1 MVFFFLYQA
10 YGITLVINVKPS
22 VMERVARCTQAEL
35 VTSIDAQLTRPTL
48 GMCHNFYIRSYS
60 LGSKGKTKTLMFFD
74 GCATHL
80 GCTVI
85 LRGASNAE
93 LKRVKMI
100 TNFMIY
106 AVYNWKLERSF
117 LIDEHTYIAPLPSE
131 SFDLEDREFDEDH
144 GGDGL
149 DKAEVLVDSVSAKTI
164 CESVKDS
171 EASENDG
178 SVDDV
183 FLGAISVTAPVET
196 ASLDIIDN
204 LVDKDI
210 TLEAQKVSSKN
221 GKGDA
226 EKTGM
231 PVPTIGLFDKAKL
244 TQTVS
249 DFSDP
254 LHSYLNSGA
263 SPQETPLEP
272 LRGTFSLTEEPL
284 ANNFRKA
291 LDETILSCSP
301 YIRYNVPYLESEAG
315 HNCLL
320 RRFFQRDMY
329 QSVLFE
335 KDNLMRRPKFS
346 ETESKSTTDTNRNV
360 QIKDV
365 HLMIKL
371 QITTG
376 AHEKEFQAV
385 LADFRARGGRLRNI
399 CSCETVSNDL
409 YHEYCNI
416 SMGRTGS
423 AAVIMEEPASQS
435 EYLGK
440 VSECVGII
448 CLI

>member
-1 MVFFFLYQA
+1 
-10 YGITLVINVKPS
+10 
-22 VMERVARCTQAEL
+22 MERVARCTQAEM

-48 GMCHNFYIRSYS
+48 GMCHNFYLRSYS
-60 LGSKGKTKTLMFFD
+60 LGNKGKSKTLMFFD

-100 TNFMIY
+100 MSFMIY

-117 LIDEHTYIAPLPSE
+117 LVDEYSYIAPLPSE
-131 SFDLEDREFDEDH
+131 SFDLEDKEFEDAAD
-144 GGDGL
+144 GGFNSTEALTSDSVPIKGISEVMKSVQDTTDDPLMDGDAL
-149 DKAEVLVDSVSAKTI
+149 VGAIPVIAAIDKATGDIGKSQVEEEATLSDTGK
-164 CESVKDS
+164 
-171 EASENDG
+171 EASKDERDN
-178 SVDDV
+178 
-183 FLGAISVTAPVET
+183 VEKPG
-196 ASLDIIDN
+196 L
-204 LVDKDI
+204 
-210 TLEAQKVSSKN
+210 
-221 GKGDA
+221 
-226 EKTGM
+226 

-272 LRGTFSLTEEPL
+272 PRGSFSLTEEPL
-284 ANNFRKA
+284 ANSFRKA
-291 LDETILSCSP
+291 VDETILSCSP
-301 YIRYNVPYLESEAG
+301 YIRYTIPYLETEAG
-315 HNCLL
+315 QNCLL
-320 RRFFQRDMY
+320 RRFFPKDLY

-346 ETESKSTTDTNRNV
+346 EMDTRSTTESNRNV
-360 QIKDV
+360 HIKDV
-365 HLMIKL
+365 HFMIKL

-376 AHEKEFQAV
+376 AHDKEFQAV

-399 CSCETVSNDL
+399 CSCETTSSDAV

-416 SMGRTGS
+416 SMGKPGGS
-423 AAVIMEEPASQS
+423 AVIIEEPTSQS
-435 EYLGK
+435 E
-440 VSECVGII
+440 
-448 CLI
+448 